1 MSRGS
6 ITGRRARGPVVRHEV
21 PPAVRHVLR
30 HAILPVV
37 ALLLALAAP
46 LAARQG
52 DGARERAASAYVVV
66 LAARLNVRSAPALDA
81 PVVAV
86 AERGE
91 RLCAMGFDADW
102 VEVRAPLDERGPP
115 QRRSGFVSRGFVSE
129 TRATSRQLEEM
140 GCR

>member
-1 MSRGS
+1 M
-6 ITGRRARGPVVRHEV
+6 
-21 PPAVRHVLR
+21 
-30 HAILPVV
+30 LPVV

-52 DGARERAASAYVVV
+52 GGEREPAPSAYVVV
-66 LAARLNVRSAPALDA
+66 LAARLNIRSAPALDA

-91 RLCAMGFDADW
+91 RLCATGFDGDW
-102 VEVRAPLDERGPP
+102 VGVRSPLDERGPP
-115 QRRSGFVSRGFVSE
+115 QRRSGYVSRGFVSE

>member
-1 MSRGS
+1 
-6 ITGRRARGPVVRHEV
+6 VVRHV
-21 PPAVRHVLR
+21 GLPAVRDVVRHV
-30 HAILPVV
+30 ILPVV

-46 LAARQG
+46 LAALQG
-52 DGARERAASAYVVV
+52 DGERERAVSAYVVV
-66 LAARLNVRSAPALDA
+66 LAARLNIRSAPALGA

-91 RLCAMGFDADW
+91 RLCAIGFDADW
-102 VEVRAPLDERGPP
+102 VEVRTPLDERGPP

-129 TRATSRQLEEM
+129 TRATSQQLEEM

>member
-1 MSRGS
+1 
-6 ITGRRARGPVVRHEV
+6 
-21 PPAVRHVLR
+21 VLR
-30 HAILPVV
+30 QVLGHATLPVV
-37 ALLLALAAP
+37 VPLLALAAP
-46 LAARQG
+46 LAAQRG
-52 DGARERAASAYVVV
+52 GEREPAASAYVVV
-66 LAARLNVRSAPALDA
+66 LAARLNIRSAPALDA